1 MEEGGTAMG
10 WAIPGFFGSVTGC
23 LSGFMT
29 LTREEKD
36 GRSLVTLVTFECL
49 GDQLVLL
56 QGFEKKGVE
65 GWEQEVR

>member
-1 MEEGGTAMG
+1 
-10 WAIPGFFGSVTGC
+10 
-23 LSGFMT
+23 MT

-56 QGFEKKGVE
+56 QGLEKRGVE
-65 GWEQEVR
+65 GWEGEVK